1 MKSRKNKRKSRD
13 LEDNSSFINS
23 QNVNTQSSKVKS
35 GKEYKTPLENLISL
49 YPSLSSDLIEDI
61 FIDNDRNFVT
71 TKQALD
77 EMCKS
82 EEPLKEDNK
91 IVDINSYDFTNYNDK
106 EKIDLTKFARF
117 EIDSDVNYNEQNVE
131 EDIKDDINKE
141 DDNINKKMTKQSEY
155 KTVFNVDKKIVTPI
169 GEKGDLIIDD
179 FLLDDYVKVL
189 CEIFPNYTRKD
200 IMKKLC
206 EMDFDVDKVVMSFFD
221 YAPSQE
227 ELKTMENFEFT
238 NQEEILSNFS
248 SFDMYNNNKINID
261 AIEEHNLQK
270 EIEEQIKKQSQ
281 DNKNHYIQNSIIEQ
295 EQEEYFLDKP
305 ISQIKTKEIRNDLT
319 KLSKQFPFEDD
330 FTLKWI
336 YYQYMN
342 YNQSYNY
349 LSQKNKVSYGLKS
362 IVDSIDQTKSN
373 KQIEKPKQ
381 NYSYSNPEA
390 KKRSRII
397 SSIIS
402 ENPSNWRFRNED
414 NVNIADYQ
422 SIRRQLIIQAQ
433 HAFAAKRYQEANAIM
448 AKARRYK
455 QEINQL
461 MERKRIATFMKNNE
475 HFYNENLFSDNHHI
489 VDLHGL
495 SLEESKMVVSKKCRD
510 LLEKKENED
519 INRITLCLITGRGSH
534 SKDKIPVLLP
544 GLTAWIKSKTR
555 FKHKIDDYNGII
567 KIFL

>member
-1 MKSRKNKRKSRD
+1 MKSRKNKRKFRD

-71 TKQALD
+71 TKQTLD

-179 FLLDDYVKVL
+179 FLLDDYVKLL

-200 IMKKLC
+200 IMKKIC

-270 EIEEQIKKQSQ
+270 EIEEQIKKQNQ

-433 HAFAAKRYQEANAIM
+433 HAFAAKQYQEANAIM